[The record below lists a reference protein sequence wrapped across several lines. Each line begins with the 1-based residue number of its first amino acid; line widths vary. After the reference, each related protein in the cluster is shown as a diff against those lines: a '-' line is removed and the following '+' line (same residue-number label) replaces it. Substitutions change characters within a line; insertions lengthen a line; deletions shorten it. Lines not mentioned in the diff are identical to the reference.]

1 LQQEEPA
8 GRETGRRSSG
18 LRVDRPIT
26 GAASMRRLIFALVIP
41 MPLAILS
48 ALLVL
53 NAETAAQDPP
63 VAAPAPFNPGI
74 ADLMNIIVQPRHTKL
89 WFAGKE
95 GNWVLAAYEA
105 KELRTALAN
114 VTKARPRFRD
124 RPVGELIESFMGG
137 PFRTMDDAVKEQDA
151 TKFVEAYAGVNA
163 GCNACHVALSQSF
176 VVIKTPEQPS
186 YPDQDFRPQ
195 K

>member
-1 LQQEEPA
+1 
-8 GRETGRRSSG
+8 
-18 LRVDRPIT
+18 
-26 GAASMRRLIFALVIP
+26 MRRLISAFVIL
-41 MPLAILS
+41 MPLAILG
-48 ALLVL
+48 ALLVQ
-53 NAETAAQDPP
+53 NAETAAQESQ

-89 WFAGKE
+89 WFAGRE
-95 GNWVLAAYEA
+95 GNWVLAAYET

-124 RPVGELIESFMGG
+124 RPVGELIESFMGASL
-137 PFRTMDDAVKEQDA
+137 RSMDDAVKEQDS

-186 YPDQDFRPQ
+186 YPDQEFRLQ